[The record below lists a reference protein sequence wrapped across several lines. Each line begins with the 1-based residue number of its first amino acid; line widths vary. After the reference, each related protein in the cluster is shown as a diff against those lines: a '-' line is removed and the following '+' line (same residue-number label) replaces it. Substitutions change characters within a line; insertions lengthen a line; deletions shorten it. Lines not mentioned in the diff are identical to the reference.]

1 VVFVAGEFY
10 LEVITPERTFFQ
22 GNVEMIIVNSLD
34 GELGVMKGHLPMVAS
49 VNIGSLKIKQNGKW
63 REAAINEGFMEVLPD
78 RTIILSHSVEWPE
91 EIDARRAQAAL
102 ERAQE
107 RMRHRRSMKEYYQS
121 KAAMARAMS
130 RIKVKKRYN
139 ID

>member
-1 VVFVAGEFY
+1 MAGKFY
-10 LEVITPERTFFQ
+10 LEVITPERTFFR

-34 GELGVMKGHLPMVAS
+34 GELGVMKGHIPMVAS
-49 VNIGSLKIKQNGKW
+49 IAIGSLKIKQDGKW

-91 EIDARRAQAAL
+91 EIDTRRAQAAL
-102 ERAQE
+102 ERARE
-107 RMRHRRSMKEYYQS
+107 RILHRRSMKEYYRS

-130 RIKVKKRYN
+130 RLKVKKGYN

>member
-1 VVFVAGEFY
+1 VVSEFY
-10 LEVITPERTFFQ
+10 LEVLTPERTFFQ

-34 GELGVMKGHLPMVAS
+34 GELGVMKGHIPMVAPIA
-49 VNIGSLKIKQNGKW
+49 IGTLKIKENGKW

-91 EIDARRAQAAL
+91 EIDAKRAQAAL

-107 RMRHRRSMKEYYQS
+107 RILHRRSIKEYYQS
-121 KAAMARAMS
+121 KTAMARAMS
-130 RIKVKKRYN
+130 RLKVKKRYN
-139 ID
+139 LD